1 MTLMNK
7 ERIEQSIERRLPA
20 EWEAH
25 GAVLLSWPHAGTDWA
40 YMLEEV
46 TGCFVRIAEAIVEDE
61 LLIVVAPDV
70 ELPKKHLSHLRQ
82 DRITY
87 LSIPTD
93 DTWARDFG
101 AIVTYENGEAV
112 INDFKFNG
120 WGLKFR
126 SCNDNLITRG
136 MVDAGVLKG
145 KYCNRLG
152 FVLEGGSIES
162 DGQGL
167 LLTTTE
173 CLMSP
178 NRNGDKTKEDIEAY
192 LSDAFGL
199 RKMLWLDHGAL
210 EGDDTDSHTDTL
222 ARLAPN
228 NTILYVG
235 TNNEDDSHYEGLKN
249 MREQLVGFTNADG
262 QPMNLIELPLPDP
275 IYDEDGQRLP
285 ATYANYLVTPKSV
298 LMPSYCQDRNDVL
311 ASQILKI
318 AFPDREIKMIDCR
331 ALIKQHGSLHCV
343 TMQLPNEALA
353 L

>member
-1 MTLMNK
+1 MNN
-7 ERIEQSIERRLPA
+7 ETTSYSCSRRLPA

-25 GAVLLSWPHAGTDWA
+25 GAILLSWPHRDTDWA
-40 YMLEEV
+40 YMLDEV
-46 TGCFVRIAEAIVEDE
+46 TDCFIKIAEAVVEDE
-61 LLIVVAPDV
+61 NLIIVAPDTD
-70 ELPKKHLSHLRQ
+70 LPRTHLSHLPQ
-82 DRITY
+82 KKIKY
-87 LSIPTD
+87 LSVKTD

-101 AIVTYENGEAV
+101 GIVTFEKETVV

-136 MVDAGVLKG
+136 MVDADILIGQ
-145 KYCNRLG
+145 YCNRLG

-162 DGQGL
+162 DGNGL

-178 NRNGDKTKEDIEAY
+178 NRNGDKTKEEIETY
-192 LSDAFGL
+192 LSEAFGL
-199 RKMLWLDHGAL
+199 KKMLWLDFGAL

-228 NTILYVG
+228 DTILYVG
-235 TNNEDDSHYEGLKN
+235 TNNENDSHYKELKQ
-249 MREQLVGFTNADG
+249 MREQLATFTNIAG
-262 QPMNLIELPLPDP
+262 MPMNLIELPLPDP
-275 IYDEDGQRLP
+275 IYDDNGERLP

-298 LMPSYCQDRNDVL
+298 LMPSYNQEKNDLL

-343 TMQLPNEALA
+343 TMQFPKEAIA
-353 L
+353 I